1 MSVRASGGPHAKS
14 ATPLLR
20 GQDPGDNDPKGEQ
33 SGDGQSVHPQLDSES
48 IRRDDIVQGA
58 PMKLGERDVEL
69 APSRCRPGTNWS
81 ELA

>member
-1 MSVRASGGPHAKS
+1 MAVRLAGGPHAKS

-33 SGDGQSVHPQLDSES
+33 SGDGQSIHPQPDRES
-48 IRRDDIVQGA
+48 VRRNDIVEGA
-58 PMKLGERDVEL
+58 PMKLGERKVEL
-69 APSRCRPGTNWS
+69 APSRRRPRTDGS